1 MEEEHVDA
9 PFDQYEARTG
19 ADRLKNNIGDNEAD
33 VMSQT
38 FHKPFPMCMLFRLKT
53 MTPAIFVVSSFKT
66 SSRSFLALGRKF

>member
-33 VMSQT
+33 VIALGQVD
-38 FHKPFPMCMLFRLKT
+38 LV
-53 MTPAIFVVSSFKT
+53 I
-66 SSRSFLALGRKF
+66 FLATQKPWGMR

>member
-33 VMSQT
+33 V
-38 FHKPFPMCMLFRLKT
+38 
-53 MTPAIFVVSSFKT
+53 I
-66 SSRSFLALGRKF
+66 ALGQVRVDLVICPAR

>member
-33 VMSQT
+33 VIAPGQVRVDLVICPT
-38 FHKPFPMCMLFRLKT
+38 R
-53 MTPAIFVVSSFKT
+53 
-66 SSRSFLALGRKF
+66 